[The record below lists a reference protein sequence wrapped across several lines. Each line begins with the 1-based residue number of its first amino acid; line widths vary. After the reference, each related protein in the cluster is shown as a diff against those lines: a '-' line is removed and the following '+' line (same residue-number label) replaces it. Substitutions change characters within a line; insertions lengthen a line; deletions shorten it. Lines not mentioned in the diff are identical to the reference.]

1 MTSKKKLKKKI
12 KKLKIKVAELDE
24 SNLGLL
30 WAVVNMIKI
39 YDNNMELIQKTF
51 ELVVKRLDSFNDKIN
66 PLSLIDIKEELDEKE
81 DGTG

>member
-1 MTSKKKLKKKI
+1 MTSKKNLKKKYN
-12 KKLKIKVAELDE
+12 KLKLKVSELDD

-30 WAVVNMIKI
+30 WAVVNMITI

-51 ELVVKRLDSFNDKIN
+51 ELVVKKIDRLNDKIN
-66 PLSLIDIKEELDEKE
+66 PLEHIDIKEELDEKE